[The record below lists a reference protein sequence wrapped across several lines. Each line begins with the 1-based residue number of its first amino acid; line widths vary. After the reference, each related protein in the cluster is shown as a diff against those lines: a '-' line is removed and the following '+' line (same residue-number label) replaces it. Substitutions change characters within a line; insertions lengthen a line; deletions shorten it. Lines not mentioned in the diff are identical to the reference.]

1 MLFTVKPQHITLY
14 QAATFDKVS
23 NIVFRAGYRKKR
35 PGPVNKT
42 RPPSLKTNFS
52 NILFNTAHNFI
63 QSGFPNILNEK
74 IS

>member
-1 MLFTVKPQHITLY
+1 MKANLLKSQN
-14 QAATFDKVS
+14 QS
-23 NIVFRAGYRKKR
+23 NFNLGVQLAPSSHRAGYRKKR

-52 NILFNTAHNFI
+52 NILFNTAHNFL